1 MTTVAAP
8 KPRLRGVLHQWSFVT
23 TLVVGI
29 VLVWTR
35 SGLTDTIAASVYAT
49 AVAVMF
55 GVSALFHRVNWSPT
69 MTGPMLQLDKT
80 GIYIMIAGSFTPIA
94 IVGLGGTFAITMLVV
109 FWTISVLLIVGLW
122 LPWTPPYGL
131 TTGTYIGIGSLG
143 ILSLPAMWTDI
154 SPRFTLMI
162 LLGGVLFIVGSFMLA
177 LRRPDPWPEVF
188 GYHEVW
194 HLVVM
199 VATLVHF
206 AAIAVWV
213 F

>member
-1 MTTVAAP
+1 MTAVAAS
-8 KPRLRGVLHQWSFVT
+8 KPRLRGVFHQWSFVA
-23 TLVVGI
+23 TLVIGI
-29 VLVWTR
+29 ALVSTR

-55 GVSALFHRVNWSPT
+55 GVSALFHRVNWSPS
-69 MTGPMLQLDKT
+69 MSGPMLQLDKT

-109 FWTISVLLIVGLW
+109 FWTISVVLIVALW

-143 ILSLPAMWTDI
+143 VLSLPAMWTDI
-154 SPRFTLMI
+154 SPNFTIMI
-162 LLGGVLFIVGSFMLA
+162 LLGGVLFIAGSFMLA

-194 HLVVM
+194 HVVVM
-199 VATLVHF
+199 LATFVHF
-206 AAIAVWV
+206 IAIAIWV